1 MPTDQSPVL
10 QLSPVSALE
19 DGPPHS
25 PVKVRDAPDSRL
37 VMQGRQ
43 EIRHPNESCK
53 SCKDRGLERL
63 LMVLGSLTAE
73 GSRLRQRRKD
83 HRQTWIRCC
92 NTNPTPAPNLAE
104 TERGPRVW
112 VTGSVVK
119 IGKISAL
126 EKVLEEQDEK

>member
-1 MPTDQSPVL
+1 MK
-10 QLSPVSALE
+10 A
-19 DGPPHS
+19 
-25 PVKVRDAPDSRL
+25 VKAVRKEAWK
-37 VMQGRQ
+37 GFF
-43 EIRHPNESCK
+43 
-53 SCKDRGLERL
+53 
-63 LMVLGSLTAE
+63 MVLGSLTAE